1 MHHTSP
7 PNLLFVLTDEQRFD
21 TLFSG
26 DVSLP
31 NINRLASR
39 SCFFEEAYCTQ
50 PVCTPSRGSLMTG
63 LYPHAHGA
71 MSNNIRLPL
80 DICCLPELLPAEIRA
95 RYRTAYH
102 GKWHLGDEIFAQ
114 HGFDE
119 WIGSEDQYFSGYRE
133 GRDTGAVSHYNT
145 WLRGHGFKPDD
156 GHRFSR
162 DRACCLPEAFGKPAF
177 AAEQASRFL
186 AEAGRDPF
194 ILYVNFLEP
203 HMPFF
208 GPRSGQYDPATLRL
222 PENFGPQAG
231 DGLPLRLRT
240 ERFRREGFEWYD
252 LTGETGWRQMTAAY
266 RGSCTLVDEMVGRI
280 LAALEAN
287 GQAENTIIVFTS
299 DHGEM
304 MGSHGILGKS
314 VMNQESIRVPLVLRL
329 PGQNKMQR
337 ISGPFSQID
346 LVPTLLELMGAVP
359 NAQLHGHSR
368 ASLLGGDD
376 IRLQEDIL
384 VSWNE
389 HPDHFEAL
397 ARATLRDEQKAIAG
411 TRERY
416 LAALTEPVR
425 TIITADGWRYSTS
438 PQLGEPELFNLREDP
453 FELRNLANDLSHRQ
467 LIGELTQRLENW
479 QNRVDDHVPLTS
491 SKPG

>member
-1 MHHTSP
+1 MTRSPP
-7 PNLLFVLTDEQRFD
+7 PNLLFILTDEQRAD
-21 TLFSG
+21 SLFSD

-71 MSNNIRLPL
+71 VSNNVALPPEMR
-80 DICCLPELLPAEIRA
+80 CLPELLPAAIRA
-95 RYRTAYH
+95 RYRTAHH

-119 WIGSEDQYFSGYRE
+119 WVGSEDQYFAQYRE
-133 GRDTGAVSHYNT
+133 GRDKGALSPYNQ

-156 GHRFSR
+156 GEFFSR

-177 AAEQASRFL
+177 AAEQACRFL

-208 GPRSGQYDPATLRL
+208 GPRSGRYDPATLRL
-222 PENFGPQAG
+222 PGNFGPQPG
-231 DGLPLRLRT
+231 DGLPLHLRA

-252 LTGETGWRQMTAAY
+252 LAGEAGWRQMTAAY
-266 RGSCTLVDEMVGRI
+266 RGLCTLVDEMVGRI
-280 LAALEAN
+280 LSALEAN

-314 VMNQESIRVPLVLRL
+314 VMNQEAVRVPLVVRL
-329 PGQNKMQR
+329 PGQDRPQR

-346 LVPTLLELMGAVP
+346 LMPTLLELLGAEP
-359 NAQLHGHSR
+359 DTPLHGQSR
-368 ASLLGGDD
+368 APLLGGNDTRLEDD
-376 IRLQEDIL
+376 VV

-389 HPDHFEAL
+389 HPDHLEAV
-397 ARATLRDEQKAIAG
+397 ARAPAQEWQTEVAG

-416 LAALTEPVR
+416 FAAMTEPVR
-425 TIITADGWRYSTS
+425 TLITPDGWRFSTS
-438 PQLGEPELFNLREDP
+438 PQLGEPQLFNLREDP
-453 FELRNLANDLSHRQ
+453 GELQNLAKDPAQSPRMKDLTR
-467 LIGELTQRLENW
+467 RLEDW
-479 QNRVDDHVPLTS
+479 QARTGDTVPLS
-491 SKPG
+491 I

>member
-1 MHHTSP
+1 MSLASP
-7 PNLLFVLTDEQRFD
+7 PNLLFILTDEQRAD
-21 TLFSG
+21 TLLSE

-63 LYPHAHGA
+63 LYPHTHGA
-71 MSNNIRLPL
+71 VSNNVPLPL
-80 DICCLPELLPAEIRA
+80 EMRCLPELLPAGIRA
-95 RYRTAYH
+95 RYRTAHH

-114 HGFDE
+114 HAFDE
-119 WIGSEDQYFSGYRE
+119 WVGSEDQYFAQYRE
-133 GRDTGAVSHYNT
+133 GRDKNALSPYNT

-156 GHRFSR
+156 GEYFSR
-162 DRACCLPEAFGKPAF
+162 DRACCLPEGFGKPAF
-177 AAEQASRFL
+177 AAEQACRFL

-231 DGLPLRLRT
+231 DGLPLRLLA

-252 LTGETGWRQMTAAY
+252 LAGEAGWRQMTAAY

-280 LAALEAN
+280 LSALEAN
-287 GQAENTIIVFTS
+287 RQAENTIIVFTS

-304 MGSHGILGKS
+304 MGSHGVLGKS
-314 VMNQESIRVPLVLRL
+314 VMNQESIRVPLVVRL
-329 PGQNKMQR
+329 PGQNHMQR

-346 LVPTLLELMGAVP
+346 LVPTLLELTGAVP
-359 NAQLHGHSR
+359 DEQLHGQSR

-376 IRLQEDIL
+376 TTLQDDIV
-384 VSWNE
+384 VSWND
-389 HPDHFEAL
+389 HPTRREAL
-397 ARATLRDEQKAIAG
+397 ARAPLRDWQKETAG
-411 TRERY
+411 TSERFI
-416 LAALTEPVR
+416 AAMTEPVR
-425 TIITADGWRYSTS
+425 TLITADGWRFSTS
-438 PQLGEPELFNLREDP
+438 PELREPELFNLRKDPLELYNLAEDP
-453 FELRNLANDLSHRQ
+453 AKIPLMGA
-467 LIGELTQRLENW
+467 LTNRLENW
-479 QNRVDDHVPLTS
+479 QKRVGDTVPLS
-491 SKPG
+491 